1 VRRLRKFV
9 LFTTAAILIYLSLSS
24 AIGIVAVESALHPA
38 RRALTPADQA
48 QARALAAQNHADVR
62 QVSIPAQDGV
72 TLSAWQI
79 RPAAANGDTV
89 LLLHGQADN
98 RAGVLSYAALLLSR
112 GYSVLLPDARA
123 HGESAG
129 PIATYGV
136 LEAEDIH
143 R

>member
-1 VRRLRKFV
+1 
-9 LFTTAAILIYLSLSS
+9 
-24 AIGIVAVESALHPA
+24 
-38 RRALTPADQA
+38 
-48 QARALAAQNHADVR
+48 
-62 QVSIPAQDGV
+62 
-72 TLSAWQI
+72 
-79 RPAAANGDTV
+79 
-89 LLLHGQADN
+89 
-98 RAGVLSYAALLLSR
+98 VLSYAALLLSR